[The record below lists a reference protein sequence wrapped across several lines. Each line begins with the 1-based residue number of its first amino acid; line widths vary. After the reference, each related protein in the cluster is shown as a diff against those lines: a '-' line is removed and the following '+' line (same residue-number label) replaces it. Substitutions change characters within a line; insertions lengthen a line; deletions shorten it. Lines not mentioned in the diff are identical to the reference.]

1 MNLLYIL
8 ERPIQ
13 NDLPYQLISNI
24 DTINTRVI
32 CFEKHIASLK
42 GNENINQSVFANDAL
57 YSFHYEFISQK
68 KVLFNAI
75 KASHTCVIYGH
86 YHHLFRWCIF
96 FAKILGKNL
105 ILTSDATSIQG
116 IADSKG
122 IKLKFK
128 PIYFRFLYNIVA
140 NALFV
145 PSNASA
151 TYFKSIG
158 IVKKKIVLTPYT
170 VNEQFIQHSFEKADV
185 EKLRLFHQ
193 LELTDFIFLFCS
205 KLIERK
211 RLDDLI
217 IAFATINNKNSKLII
232 IGDGPLK
239 NNMIELAKS
248 LNIFDQLIFT
258 GLVDYAELPAYYKL
272 ANILVVPSD
281 HEPYGL
287 TINEAM
293 ICGLPVI
300 ASDAVGASADLI
312 ESGKTGWTYPVRN
325 KEALSELLNHAL
337 ENPSQLKEMSQA
349 CIDKMKTWSSA
360 TNVAA
365 QVDFF
370 KSQNWI

>member
-13 NDLPYQLISNI
+13 NDLPYQLISNN
-24 DTINTRVI
+24 TSINTRVI
-32 CFEKHIASLK
+32 CFEKHIASLS

-86 YHHLFRWCIF
+86 YHHLFRWSIF

-158 IVKKKIVLTPYT
+158 IDSNKIVLTPYT
-170 VNEQFIQHSFEKADV
+170 VNEQFIQSAFERADI
-185 EKLRLFHQ
+185 EKLRSIHQ
-193 LELTDFIFLFCS
+193 LEPTDFIFLFCS

-217 IAFATINNKNSKLII
+217 IAFAALNSSNCKLII

-239 NNMIELAKS
+239 TKMIELARS
-248 LNIFDQLIFT
+248 LNILDQLIFP

-272 ANILVVPSD
+272 ANILVVPSE

-300 ASDAVGASADLI
+300 ASDAVGAAADLI
-312 ESGKTGWTYPVRN
+312 ESHKTGWMYTVRDT
-325 KEALSELLNHAL
+325 EALGKVLNHAL
-337 ENPSQLKEMSQA
+337 NNPSQLKEMSQA